1 MPLASPYP
9 LLKGR
14 KHTAGRA
21 EERREMEVEERGREE
36 GGARGQTAGG
46 GWMDTAG
53 ASCTL
58 MVGDG

>member
-1 MPLASPYP
+1 
-9 LLKGR
+9 
-14 KHTAGRA
+14 
-21 EERREMEVEERGREE
+21 MEVEERGREE